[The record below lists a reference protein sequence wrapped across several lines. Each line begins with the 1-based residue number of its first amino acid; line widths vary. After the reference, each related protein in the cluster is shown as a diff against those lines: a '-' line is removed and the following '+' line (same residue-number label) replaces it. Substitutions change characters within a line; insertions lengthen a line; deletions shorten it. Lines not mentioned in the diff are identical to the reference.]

1 MAPKW
6 TQMLQPSPP
15 EKPADG
21 LEAAEARSRR
31 PSFTER
37 IARAFSKNEP
47 RRCTEQPGRLFSL
60 PFELLDQ
67 IFDEVASKKD
77 LCNLRRTCIE
87 LNEYLLERVFEE
99 LIIDSVARGSH
110 STGYLLKALS
120 SGKAPAC
127 SALTKTLRIHNLLIF
142 SAPSQSNWQN
152 PNQDAR
158 LVPLQGYCIAP
169 ALKALDNLKRVY
181 WNLKIKDPY
190 SIMAEALATLPS
202 LEELHITF
210 DHWVPTSHFPFEKFS
225 HLKLLS
231 LEQGDYKLSL
241 SHTVTAAL
249 KKAIQAS
256 PGLTDLRLGVEIEFG
271 QPSLGD
277 LLSEAPGVRL
287 THVRALDSYWCKGQ
301 YPWDALSNLTSID
314 MPNNLS
320 SSTSAIWAALT
331 ARRVQLSSVSV
342 HDISPALVA
351 YLKSYSG
358 LQSLYVKKAG
368 SSLDVELPWTEL
380 AGEVYLRIL
389 PLHRFTLRTFWVEA
403 GFRWSDAE
411 DPFVLRPQYL
421 DAVLQC
427 SQLRKLSVPL
437 YYHKRW
443 LGISNSITPA
453 SIKLADYLNSL
464 TNLRYLREVHI
475 ALACAMNA
483 GGMELIQLSKHALY
497 KELMDMRV
505 PDQETFKFRIR
516 LFDEVLGLVRLT
528 RKDPFG
534 NSVYC
539 FRPRVS
545 L

>member
-6 TQMLQPSPP
+6 NRKMLQPSP
-15 EKPADG
+15 PADG
-21 LEAAEARSRR
+21 LEAAETRARR

-158 LVPLQGYCIAP
+158 LMPLQGYCIAP

-231 LEQGDYKLSL
+231 LEAGDYKSPL

-256 PGLTDLRLGVEIEFG
+256 PQLTDLRLGVEIEFASG
-271 QPSLGD
+271 EPSLGD

-287 THVRALDSYWCKGQ
+287 SHVRALDSYWCKGQ

-314 MPNNLS
+314 MPNNFS
-320 SSTSAIWAALT
+320 SKTSSFWEHLT
-331 ARRVQLSSVSV
+331 SRRVQLTSVTV
-342 HDISPALVA
+342 HSISPALVA

-358 LQSLYVKKAG
+358 LQSLYIKKAG
-368 SSLDVELPWTEL
+368 GSVDVEHPQWTEL
-380 AGEVYLRIL
+380 AAEVYMQVL
-389 PLHRFTLRTFWVEA
+389 PKHRATLRVFWVEA
-403 GFRWSDAE
+403 RCGWSDAE
-411 DPFVLRPQYL
+411 EPFVLRPRYL

-427 SQLRKLSVPL
+427 SLLTKLSVPL
-437 YYHKRW
+437 YYHKR
-443 LGISNSITPA
+443 GCGVRNSIKPA
-453 SIKLADYLNSL
+453 DIKLADYLNSL
-464 TNLRYLREVHI
+464 TNLRYLRELHI
-475 ALACAMNA
+475 GLAFAMSE
-483 GGMELIQLSKHALY
+483 GGMGLIQLSKDALY
-497 KELMDMRV
+497 EELLGMRV

-516 LFDEVLGLVRLT
+516 LFDEVLSVVRL
-528 RKDPFG
+528 KDPFR
-534 NSVYC
+534 NTVYC
-539 FRPRVS
+539 FRPRFS